1 MVENPR
7 EAPGADT
14 IRPLNLPTPIVVEM
28 QGRRPVAITLR
39 RRRYEIAA
47 IDDTWEVADEWW
59 RQHPISRAY
68 YRCILDSGVA
78 IVVYRDL
85 LTDTWHRQ
93 EG

>member
-59 RQHPISRAY
+59 RQHPISRAP
-68 YRCILDSGVA
+68 SGGVMKSPLSSGGRG
-78 IVVYRDL
+78 I
-85 LTDTWHRQ
+85 
-93 EG
+93 G